1 MHSHLEVWASWRRL
15 TLELSSG
22 EAIRLE
28 RFVRPPDAQMRRA
41 SRILCNDKQQQ
52 VTRRQGYLALQCDS
66 TARYQVNHRVRRLPI
81 GPVWCGGRHPSQV
94 RRLFKLS
101 RTSDASWHECSRS
114 WAEA

>member
-1 MHSHLEVWASWRRL
+1 
-15 TLELSSG
+15 
-22 EAIRLE
+22 
-28 RFVRPPDAQMRRA
+28 
-41 SRILCNDKQQQ
+41 
-52 VTRRQGYLALQCDS
+52 
-66 TARYQVNHRVRRLPI
+66 VNHRVRRLPI